1 MINKNFPVHN
11 KYSVCIVGL
20 WHLGCV
26 TASCLSSLGIKTL
39 AFDPDKKLVENL
51 KKSIL
56 PIHEPGMRELII
68 EGLRKDFLNFTSD
81 INDIANNKIYWIT
94 YDTPV
99 DYYDTA
105 NIDYII
111 DNICSLN
118 KQIKSNSNIIISSQV
133 SVGTCEL
140 IFNIFKNQYNK
151 KLNIFYLPENLRL
164 GKSLDVFLKPDRLVI
179 GKDQDSV
186 ISDVKNLL
194 DKISSSQIWMSNKSA
209 EMSKHAINSF
219 LATSVAFANEIGSI
233 CDEVGANPD
242 DVSLA
247 LKSDIRIGTY
257 AYLNAGGPFAGGTLA
272 RDVVYLN
279 NYCDLNNIKT
289 PLLSSIID
297 SNQNHKEWIMRS
309 LKKDFKF
316 LKDLKILI
324 LGLSYKIGTNTLR
337 RSHSLEIANFLSNH
351 NTVYLYDPII
361 EIEKI
366 KLRKNQILIND
377 LTNLGSNVD
386 IFIITKN
393 WPCQLSEIKKQIM
406 INDKHLF
413 IYDINRS
420 FKEDYK
426 ILKDLNCIYK
436 TIGRF

>member
-1 MINKNFPVHN
+1 MNNN
-11 KYSVCIVGL
+11 YSVCIVGL

-51 KKSIL
+51 KKSIP
-56 PIHEPGMRELII
+56 PIQEPGMQELID
-68 EGLRKDFLNFTSD
+68 EGLRKKFLYFSSD
-81 INDIANNKIYWIT
+81 INEISNNNIYWIT

-99 DYYDTA
+99 DYYDSA

-118 KQIKSNSNIIISSQV
+118 KQINSDSNIIISSQIP
-133 SVGTCEL
+133 VGTSEL
-140 IFNIFKNQYNK
+140 ISNIFKNKYNK

-164 GKSLDVFLKPDRLVI
+164 GKSLDVFLKPDRIVI
-179 GKDQDSV
+179 GKDKDSE

-219 LATSVAFANEIGSI
+219 LATSVVFANEIGSI

-242 DVSLA
+242 DVSLS
-247 LKSDIRIGTY
+247 LKSDKRIGRY
-257 AYLNAGGPFAGGTLA
+257 AYLNSGGPFAGGTLA

-279 NYCDLNNIKT
+279 NYCDMKNIKT

-297 SNQNHKEWIMRS
+297 SNQNHKEWIVRC
-309 LKKDFKF
+309 LKKDFKC

-324 LGLSYKIGTNTLR
+324 LGLSYKTGTNTLR
-337 RSHSLEIANFLSNH
+337 RSHSLEIANLLSNQ
-351 NTVYLYDPII
+351 NLVYLYDPII

-366 KLRKNQILIND
+366 KLPNNQTLIND
-377 LTNLGSNVD
+377 LNLLGSTID
-386 IFIITKN
+386 IFILTKN
-393 WPCQLSEIKKQIM
+393 WPSQLSEIKKQIK
-406 INDKHLF
+406 INDKCLL

-420 FKEDYK
+420 LKKDFKV
-426 ILKDLNCIYK
+426 LKDLNCIYK
-436 TIGRF
+436 TIGKY

>member
-1 MINKNFPVHN
+1 MNN

-39 AFDPDKKLVENL
+39 AFDHDKKLVENL

-56 PIHEPGMRELII
+56 PIQEPGMRDLIN
-68 EGLRKDFLNFTSD
+68 EGLRKNFLYFTSD
-81 INDIANNKIYWIT
+81 INDIANNNIYWIT

-99 DYYDTA
+99 DYCDSA
-105 NIDYII
+105 DIDYII
-111 DNICSLN
+111 NKICGLN
-118 KQIKSNSNIIISSQV
+118 KQINSDSNIIISSQV
-133 SVGTCEL
+133 PVGTSDL
-140 IFNIFKNQYNK
+140 IYNIFKNKYHK

-164 GKSLDVFLKPDRLVI
+164 GQSLDVFLKPDRIVI
-179 GKDQDSV
+179 GKDKDSV
-186 ISDVKNLL
+186 ISDVKHLL

-219 LATSVAFANEIGSI
+219 LATSVVFANEIGSI

-242 DVSLA
+242 DVSLS
-247 LKSDIRIGTY
+247 LKSDKRIGNY

-279 NYCDLNNIKT
+279 NYCDLNHIKT
-289 PLLSSIID
+289 PLLNSIID
-297 SNQNHKEWIMRS
+297 SNQNHKEWIIRS

-324 LGLSYKIGTNTLR
+324 LGLSYKTGTNTLR
-337 RSHSLEIANFLSNH
+337 RSHSLEIANFLSNQ
-351 NTVYLYDPII
+351 NLVYLYDPSI
-361 EIEKI
+361 EIQKI
-366 KLRKNQILIND
+366 KLPKNQTLIND
-377 LTNLGSNVD
+377 LTHLGKDVD
-386 IFIITKN
+386 IFILSKN
-393 WPCQLSEIKKQIM
+393 WPNQLNEIKKQIK
-406 INDKHLF
+406 INDKRLL
-413 IYDINRS
+413 IYDIHRS
-420 FKEDYK
+420 LKKDFK

-436 TIGRF
+436 AIGNC